1 MSRVIINS
9 IPFHTRVSP
18 GARHI
23 LARDQARA
31 KKLLAGLHAHGPAAF
46 HARKHRHIPSHGH
59 TPASRAQPVPPAGSA
74 TAPDSVDVTDS
85 GLFLVS

>member
-18 GARHI
+18 GARHV
-23 LARDQARA
+23 LVRDQARA
-31 KKLLAGLHAHGPAAF
+31 KKLLAGLYAHGLAAF
-46 HARKHRHIPSHGH
+46 HASKHRHIPSQGH
-59 TPASRAQPVPPAGSA
+59 TPAGRAQLVPPAGSA
-74 TAPDSVDVTDS
+74 TASDSVDMTDS